1 MEAPLT
7 DQESLVR
14 TILDTIPLYVLV
26 TDYEMR
32 IVHANRAAT
41 RLLGDAP
48 ELILKR
54 LGGEALQC
62 FHAVNSS
69 QGCGTATGCA
79 DCVMRKGMELAQ
91 GGTGI
96 SRQRTRMQLQ
106 RGAELRTIEFLVT
119 ACPMRFTERPLV
131 LLVLEDITELAE
143 LRGLLPICAGCKK
156 IRNDNQ
162 YWEDVTHFLSTH
174 TDLRFTHGL
183 CPECVP
189 KYFPEFARGAAK
201 D

>member
-1 MEAPLT
+1 MP
-7 DQESLVR
+7 
-14 TILDTIPLYVLV
+14 
-26 TDYEMR
+26 
-32 IVHANRAAT
+32 IVHTNRAAT

-54 LGGEALQC
+54 LGGDALQC

-69 QGCGTATGCA
+69 QGCGSATGCA
-79 DCVMRKGMELAQ
+79 ECVMRKGVELAR

-106 RGAELRTIEFLVT
+106 QGAEMRAIELLVT

-131 LLVLEDITELAE
+131 LLVLEDITELSE
-143 LRGLLPICAGCKK
+143 LRALLPICSGCKK
-156 IRNDNQ
+156 IRNDNK
-162 YWEDVTHFLSTH
+162 YWEDVAQYLSDH

-189 KYFPEFARGAAK
+189 KYFPEFAGQLAK
-201 D
+201 E